1 MMSEVWRPSNV
12 ISFVNHDNI
21 TVWWHV
27 IGSQI
32 VQRELHHRV
41 STTFMRTVKVPFMV
55 ILLMW
60 PIMFSLRLR
69 AGTNDWH

>member
-41 STTFMRTVKVPFMV
+41 STTFMRTVKVHGHSPNV
-55 ILLMW
+55 
-60 PIMFSLRLR
+60 
-69 AGTNDWH
+69 TNHVQPQTQSRD